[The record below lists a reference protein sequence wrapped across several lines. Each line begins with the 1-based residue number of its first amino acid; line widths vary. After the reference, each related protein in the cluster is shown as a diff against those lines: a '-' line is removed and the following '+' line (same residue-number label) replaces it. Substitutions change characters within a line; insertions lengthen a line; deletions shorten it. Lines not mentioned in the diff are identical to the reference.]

1 MTTVS
6 TVATVV
12 AGLIAAA
19 VVVMGASFVRAP
31 GIAADFGIPG
41 TPVEDHAFR
50 SWAQVK
56 GNRDIGAGLLL
67 LVVLVG
73 GSPQLLGAAMVAAAI
88 MPVCD
93 AVTVARAGGP
103 RAAVYGVHAATA
115 AVMVLV
121 GLVLLVS

>member
-1 MTTVS
+1 VIA

-19 VVVMGASFVRAP
+19 VVVMGTGAFWAP
-31 GIAADFGIPG
+31 GGAAGFGIPG
-41 TPVEDHAFR
+41 TPVEDRAFR

-73 GSPQLLGAAMVAAAI
+73 GSPQLLGAAMIAAAV

-103 RAAVYGVHAATA
+103 RATVYGVHAATA

-121 GLVLLVS
+121 GLVLLVA

>member
-1 MTTVS
+1 MIA

-19 VVVMGASFVRAP
+19 VVVMGTSFFWAP
-31 GIAADFGIPG
+31 AVAAGFGIPG
-41 TPVEDHAFR
+41 TPVEDRAFR

-56 GNRDIGAGLLL
+56 GNRDIGTGLLL

-73 GSPQLLGAAMVAAAI
+73 GTPQLLGAAMVVAAV
-88 MPVCD
+88 MPVAD
-93 AVTVARAGGP
+93 AVTVAAAGGP
-103 RAAVYGVHAATA
+103 RATVYGVHAATA

-121 GLVLLVS
+121 GLVLLLA